1 MKKLIKVYNRF
12 IPLKGF
18 NAITIFKWM
27 FIREEYLGILP
38 WFTENH
44 ENIHYAQERE
54 LGYIP
59 FYLLYG
65 IEYLIKLLIT
75 FNHSRAYF
83 SISTEQEAYNNMYE
97 INYLNERKHYAW
109 LKYVFKL
116 DRKWYKLV

>member
-12 IPLKGF
+12 IPLNGF

-54 LGYIP
+54 LAFIP
-59 FYLLYG
+59 FYILYG
-65 IEYLIKLLIT
+65 IEYLIKLLFT
-75 FNHSRAYF
+75 WNFMKAYVSVSF
-83 SISTEQEAYNNMYE
+83 EQEAYFNMFNSKYLENRKYYEWLRYLFKINN
-97 INYLNERKHYAW
+97 IIK
-109 LKYVFKL
+109 LK
-116 DRKWYKLV
+116 

>member
-44 ENIHYAQERE
+44 ENIHYAQECE
-54 LGYIP
+54 LAFIFY
-59 FYLLYG
+59 YLLYG
-65 IEYLIKLLIT
+65 IEYIFKLLFT
-75 FNHSRAYF
+75 WNFMKAY
-83 SISTEQEAYNNMYE
+83 ISVSFEQEAYFNMYDS
-97 INYLNERKHYAW
+97 NYLENRKYYEW
-109 LKYVFKL
+109 LRYLFKINNVI
-116 DRKWYKLV
+116 KLK

>member
-54 LGYIP
+54 LTFIP
-59 FYLLYG
+59 FYILYG
-65 IEYLIKLLIT
+65 IEYLIKLLFT
-75 FNHSRAYF
+75 WNFMKAYVSVSF
-83 SISTEQEAYNNMYE
+83 EQEAYFNMYDS
-97 INYLNERKHYAW
+97 NYLENRKHYEW
-109 LKYVFKL
+109 LRYLFKINNII
-116 DRKWYKLV
+116 KLK